1 MGDAQD
7 LVGLLAGD
15 EPALNSQAFLGNLL
29 AALIAEF
36 LHCALVTLFLEVE
49 KYFLYPLCLSQWS
62 NHMFFLRCFRRTV
75 RDHLLAEITSGVHF
89 SSMLMCH

>member
-36 LHCALVTLFLEVE
+36 FHCALVTLFL
-49 KYFLYPLCLSQWS
+49 KIAKNFLYPLGLSQWT
-62 NHMFFLRCFRRTV
+62 NHVLFFRGFRRTV
-75 RDHLLAEITSGVHF
+75 
-89 SSMLMCH
+89 